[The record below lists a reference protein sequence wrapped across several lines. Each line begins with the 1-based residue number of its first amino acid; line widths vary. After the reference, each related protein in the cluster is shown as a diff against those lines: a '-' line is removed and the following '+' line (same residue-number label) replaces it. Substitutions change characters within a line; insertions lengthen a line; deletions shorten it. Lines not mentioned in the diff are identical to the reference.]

1 MNKKLIDRLANC
13 PPAVM
18 LLVIIVLAV
27 FVTMAVTS
35 RVSQLE
41 ADSSGSRGS
50 VILTSVAVPSGTTI
64 DKSMVE
70 QARLSEVGLFQDA
83 VTSMPAAVGRTT
95 VHAIPIHAQVREID
109 LQ

>member
-1 MNKKLIDRLANC
+1 MKLIKDFFANC
-13 PPAVM
+13 PPALM
-18 LLVIIVLAV
+18 LLVIIFLAV
-27 FVTMAVTS
+27 FVTMAVTGRMS
-35 RVSQLE
+35 RME
-41 ADSSGSRGS
+41 ADSSGPRGS

-64 DKSMVE
+64 DKSMIE
-70 QARLSEVGLFQDA
+70 QARLSEVVLFQDA

>member
-1 MNKKLIDRLANC
+1 MKLIRDLFIKC
-13 PPAVM
+13 PPALM
-18 LLVIIVLAV
+18 LLVIIFMAV

-41 ADSSGSRGS
+41 ADSSGPRGS

-70 QARLSEVGLFQDA
+70 QARLSEASLFQDA